1 MTRRGDLAQPDVCM
15 SAQLGRIAEELKALA
30 RVQEALHELYK
41 SVLGRDM
48 GLRAVLRQVVVTA
61 MDLADA
67 RYGALGVLSEDGDC
81 LVEFVP
87 VGLTEEE
94 EEAAAAPLGSPR
106 GRGLLGRL
114 LTDPRPLRVDSIS
127 EHLMA
132 AGLPPSHPRVHTL
145 LGVAISSRGQTYGN
159 LYLSDRRDGRPF
171 DERDEAMIVALAD
184 AAGLAIDDARLLGQ
198 VRNEAEEFQRL
209 LQPRLPDLRPIEAA
223 ALYRPATAPRPI
235 GGDWYDAIR
244 LSDDSC
250 AVVVGDIAGHSMRAA
265 AAMAQTRS
273 MLRALLY
280 ERCESP
286 SAVLTQLDRTLQAMA
301 DAPLTTICLA
311 CLRPAGMGWRLHW
324 STAGHPAPLLLLP
337 GQPGRYLDAEPG
349 LPLGV
354 DPGAA
359 RPDLQY
365 QLPCGASL
373 VFFTDGLV
381 EHHEHSLDEGLATL
395 ARLATEHAGQ
405 PPERLCHAL
414 LDDHPGDGSDDIAI
428 LALRLPPDRTC

>member
-1 MTRRGDLAQPDVCM
+1 MTRRGDLAQPDVRM

-61 MDLADA
+61 MYLADA

-87 VGLTEEE
+87 FGLTEE

-127 EHLMA
+127 EHPMA
-132 AGLPPSHPRVHTL
+132 AGLPPGHPRVHTL

-159 LYLSDRRDGRPF
+159 LYLSDRRDGQPF
-171 DERDEAMIVALAD
+171 DERDEAMIIALAD

-209 LQPRLPDLRPIEAA
+209 LLPRLPDLRPIEAA

-250 AVVVGDIAGHSMRAA
+250 AVAIGDVAGHSMRAA
-265 AAMAQTRS
+265 AVMAQTRS

-280 ERCESP
+280 ERCSSP

-301 DAPLTTICLA
+301 DTPLTTICLA
-311 CLRPAGMGWRLHW
+311 RLRPAGTGWLLHW
-324 STAGHPAPLLLLP
+324 STAGHPAPLLLSP
-337 GQPGRYLDAEPG
+337 GEPARYLDAEPG

-359 RPDLQY
+359 RPDLQH
-365 QLPCGASL
+365 PVPGGASI